1 MKTSIHRTT
10 TTLCTLNILH
20 RLRGE
25 DKYRRLRSVGAS
37 LFRRPVSQGHL
48 SFFFHLSPPFFST
61 SCTRPLSFIT
71 FLVFLSLLLLLLLL
85 LFAVFRHS
93 RFFAKKK
100 RKGTTSL
107 FIERWNTVIIR
118 SRGWTVTFSGA
129 TTRVK
134 SVLLFR
140 PSRDRFFDGGR
151 VTWKSSIERGECI
164 IRMVKL
170 CLPPAR
176 GDLQLIVYA

>member
-1 MKTSIHRTT
+1 M
-10 TTLCTLNILH
+10 LCTLNILH

-118 SRGWTVTFSGA
+118 SRGW
-129 TTRVK
+129 R
-134 SVLLFR
+134 SVAQRHALKACYCSDR
-140 PSRDRFFDGGR
+140 REIGSSMADESRGNR
-151 VTWKSSIERGECI
+151 
-164 IRMVKL
+164 
-170 CLPPAR
+170 
-176 GDLQLIVYA
+176 QLNVENVLYGW